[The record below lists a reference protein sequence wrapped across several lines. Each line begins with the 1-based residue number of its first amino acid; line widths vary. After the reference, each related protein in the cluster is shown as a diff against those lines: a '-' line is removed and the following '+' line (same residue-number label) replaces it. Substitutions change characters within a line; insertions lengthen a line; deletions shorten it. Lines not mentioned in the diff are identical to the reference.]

1 MIFTFWEGQMPAY
14 IELCLLTWKHDY
26 VMLNYDNLNQYT
38 DLPIEKLKRFTL
50 PQIADIVRV
59 HVLRDN
65 GGYWLDTDTIMITDE
80 LPTETIMGNA
90 NTRMNTI
97 GYLHTRPYSHMFR
110 LWAQYQDYIIDSAD
124 LDLSWDI
131 VGNKFTD
138 SYLLDYKDVPIGDVT
153 NRWAETYMIRGYQS
167 RRDKYNLLYFDRR
180 YTLADFYEP
189 TNMLMLHNSWT
200 PQWYKE
206 LSKEDVLKNNCT
218 LSNIL
223 REVLLNES

>member
-1 MIFTFWEGQMPAY
+1 MIFTFWEGKMPAY
-14 IELCLLTWKHDY
+14 IELCLKTWKHDY
-26 VMLNYDNLNQYT
+26 VMLNYNNLNQYT

-80 LPTETIMGNA
+80 LPKETIMGNA
-90 NTRMNTI
+90 STRMNTI
-97 GYLHTRPYSHMFR
+97 GYLHTKPYSHMFR

-124 LDLSWDI
+124 LDITPLSWDI

-138 SYLLDYKDVPIGDVT
+138 SYLQDYKDISIGDVT
-153 NRWAETYMIRGYQS
+153 NRWAETYMIKTRQS
-167 RRDKYNLLYFDRR
+167 RYDKYRRFYFGTNYHLSD
-180 YTLADFYEP
+180 LEP

-200 PQWYKE
+200 PQYYKE
-206 LSKEDVLKNNCT
+206 ASEQGVLNDICT
-218 LSNIL
+218 MSNIL
-223 REVLLNES
+223 REVLQ